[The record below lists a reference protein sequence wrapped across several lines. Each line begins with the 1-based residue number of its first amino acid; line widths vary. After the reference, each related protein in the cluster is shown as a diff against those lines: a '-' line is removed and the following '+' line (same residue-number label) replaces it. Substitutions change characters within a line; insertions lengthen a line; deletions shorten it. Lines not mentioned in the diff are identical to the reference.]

1 MEQALITTMQDEHV
15 LWLTLNQGDKR
26 NPLSSQMIAALS
38 DALAQGYDDPQTR
51 AIVLAANGP
60 VFSAGHNLKEMQRT
74 ENETEDETT
83 YETRVQKLL
92 ADCAGMMLG
101 IVHAPKPVIACI
113 QGTAS
118 AAGCQLVSVCD
129 LAIACDTASFCLP
142 GVNVGI
148 FCTTPLV
155 GVGRNISR
163 KHAMEMALTGDMFS
177 AEQARE
183 FGLINRHVAAD
194 QLHAETKQLADK
206 IAAHSAQGIAGGK
219 TAFYQQIDLPLAQSL
234 AYASEAMACAV
245 TSKGDAEEGRRAFIE
260 KRAPKWS
267 GI

>member
-1 MEQALITTMQDEHV
+1 MEQLLIEKNQDKHV
-15 LWLTLNQGDKR
+15 LWLTLNQADKR
-26 NPLSSQMIAALS
+26 NPLSSAMIAALS
-38 DALAQGYDDPQTR
+38 DALAQGYADPQTR
-51 AIVLAANGP
+51 VLVLAAKGP
-60 VFSAGHNLKEMQRT
+60 VFSAGHNLKEMQR
-74 ENETEDETT
+74 NDTEDEGD
-83 YETRVQKLL
+83 YDARVKKLL
-92 ADCAGMMLG
+92 ADCAAMMMG
-101 IVHAPKPVIACI
+101 IVHAPKPVLACI

-129 LAIACDTASFCLP
+129 LAIAADTANFCLP

-177 AEQARE
+177 ADQARD
-183 FGLINRHVAAD
+183 FGLINRHVPSD

-219 TAFYQQIDLPLAQSL
+219 AAFYQQIDLPLIPSFDV
-234 AYASEAMACAV
+234 ASEAMACAV
-245 TSKGDAEEGRRAFIE
+245 TSKGDAEEGRKAFIE
-260 KRAPKWS
+260 KRPPKWS
-267 GI
+267 GL